1 MKPEGEG
8 WMPNVGVRPA
18 TGEKYVDA
26 VLRNGQRLVLTTTF
40 ARWSFAS
47 GEEKLM
53 YDRDII
59 WWKPLDTEEE
69 RK

>member
-8 WMPNVGVRPA
+8 WILNVGVRPA
-18 TGEKYVDA
+18 TSGKYVDA

-40 ARWSFAS
+40 ARWTFAVEDQ
-47 GEEKLM
+47 GIRT
-53 YDRDII
+53 RDII

>member
-8 WMPNVGVRPA
+8 WMLNVGVRPA
-18 TGEKYVDA
+18 IVEKYVNV
-26 VLRNGQRLVLTTTF
+26 VLRNGERLVLLSIVS
-40 ARWSFAS
+40 RWSF
-47 GEEKLM
+47 GVPGRDMLE
-53 YDRDII
+53 RDII

>member
-8 WMPNVGVRPA
+8 WMLNVGVRPA
-18 TGEKYVDA
+18 IVEKYVNV
-26 VLRNGQRLVLTTTF
+26 VLRNGERLVLLSIVSRWTF
-40 ARWSFAS
+40 AVEDQDVRA
-47 GEEKLM
+47 
-53 YDRDII
+53 RDII

>member
-18 TGEKYVDA
+18 TGGMYVNV
-26 VLRNGQRLVLTTTF
+26 VLRNGERLVLTTAF
-40 ARWSFAS
+40 ARWTLTVRDPDIRA
-47 GEEKLM
+47 
-53 YDRDII
+53 RDII

-69 RK
+69 RA

>member
-18 TGEKYVDA
+18 TGGMYVNA
-26 VLRNGQRLVLTTTF
+26 VLRNGEKLVLTT
-40 ARWSFAS
+40 AHSRWSF
-47 GEEKLM
+47 GVPGQDM
-53 YDRDII
+53 QTRDII

>member
-18 TGEKYVDA
+18 TGGKYVDA
-26 VLRNGQRLVLTTTF
+26 VLRNGQRLVLTTAF
-40 ARWSFAS
+40 ARWTFAVEDQ
-47 GEEKLM
+47 GIWA
-53 YDRDII
+53 RDII

-69 RK
+69 RA